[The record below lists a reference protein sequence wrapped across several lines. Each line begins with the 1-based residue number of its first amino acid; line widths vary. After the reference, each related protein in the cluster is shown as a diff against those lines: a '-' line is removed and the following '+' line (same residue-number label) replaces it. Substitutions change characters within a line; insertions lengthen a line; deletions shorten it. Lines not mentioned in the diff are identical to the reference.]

1 MRLGGSAAVAA
12 GAAAVA
18 GGDAGTVAA
27 DAAAAAAGDAA
38 DAVRPETAPGD
49 DRWDYS
55 YSPLHHGS
63 AP

>member
-1 MRLGGSAAVAA
+1 M
-12 GAAAVA
+12 A

-49 DRWDYS
+49 DRWDCS
-55 YSPLHHGS
+55 CSPLHHGS